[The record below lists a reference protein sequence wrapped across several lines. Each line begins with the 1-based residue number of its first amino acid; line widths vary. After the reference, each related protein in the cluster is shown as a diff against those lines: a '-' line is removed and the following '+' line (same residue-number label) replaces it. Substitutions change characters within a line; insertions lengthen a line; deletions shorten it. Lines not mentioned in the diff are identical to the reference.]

1 MKRIYDLLASISEI
15 SRFRITKTDRESYEM
30 FFVHK
35 KLETVRSSETTDI
48 NVTVYVDHDGSTGD
62 SSFGIYRSMTDDD
75 IISKASDAVAR
86 AKLVSNK
93 PYGFPDAGTLDAK
106 IATNLDATTHSELG
120 AKIADAVFAADKIDS
135 GSINAA
141 EIFVYRDVTR
151 VVNSEGMD
159 KTQTKYHAM
168 IEVIPTFTDDDES
181 VELYFAHEFVNFDPD
196 RITGEVAKKME
207 EVKNRKVA
215 IKPEVPLCS
224 DVLLHENEVWELMA
238 QFASDLNYYNV
249 YAKSNLHK
257 KGDLI
262 AENNGGDLITID
274 MVGSINGA
282 VGSSYFD
289 AEGTTLISTR
299 IIEDGKVVGYYGSHR
314 FAEYLGEIDTG
325 DLGCMVLENG
335 TLNDN
340 DLACADYIECISLSG
355 LQLDLYNDYIGGE
368 IRLAYLHCGEN
379 VTPITGITMSGRL
392 SEVLKTAKLS
402 SKTIT
407 ANRYSGPD
415 KMLIKGMSIM

>member
-1 MKRIYDLLASISEI
+1 MKRIYDLLASNGEI

-35 KLETVRSSETTDI
+35 KLETLRSSETTDI

-62 SSFGIYRSMTDDD
+62 STFGIYRSMSDDD
-75 IISKASDAVAR
+75 IISKASAAVAR

-93 PYGFPDAGTLDAK
+93 PYGFPTAGTLKAK
-106 IATNLDATTHSELG
+106 LDTNLDGLTYSELA
-120 AKIADAVFAADKIDS
+120 AKIADAVFAADTIDG

-141 EIFVYRDVTR
+141 EIFVYRDITR

-159 KTQTKYHAM
+159 KTQAKYHAM
-168 IEVIPTFTDDDES
+168 IEVIPTFTDGDES
-181 VELYFAHEFVNFDPD
+181 VELYFAYEFASFDPS
-196 RITGEVAKKME
+196 RITSEVAKKME

-215 IKPEVPLCS
+215 EKPAVPLCT
-224 DVLLHENEVWELMA
+224 DVLLHENEVWELMD

-262 AENNGGDLITID
+262 AENAGGDLITID
-274 MVGSINGA
+274 MVGSINDA

-289 AEGTTLISTR
+289 AEGTTQIPTR
-299 IIEDGKVVGYYGSHR
+299 IIEDSKVVGYYGSHR
-314 FAEYLGEIDTG
+314 FAEYLGEPDTG
-325 DLGCMVLENG
+325 DLGCMVLKVG
-335 TLNDN
+335 TLDDK
-340 DLACADYIECISLSG
+340 DLANADYLECISLSG

-368 IRLAYLHCGEN
+368 IRLAYLHNGEK
-379 VTPITGITMSGRL
+379 VTPVTGITMSGKL

-402 SKTIT
+402 GKSIT
-407 ANRYSGPD
+407 ASRYSGPD
-415 KMLIKGMSIM
+415 KMLIKGMNIM

>member
-1 MKRIYDLLASISEI
+1 MKRLYDLLASNSEI
-15 SRFRITKTDRESYEM
+15 NRFRITKTDRESYEM

-35 KLETVRSSETTDI
+35 KLETVRSSDTTDI

-93 PYGFPDAGTLDAK
+93 PYGFPDAATIEAKLD
-106 IATNLDATTHSELG
+106 TNLDALTYSELG
-120 AKIADAVFAADKIDS
+120 AKIADAVFAADTIDG

-168 IEVIPTFTDDDES
+168 IEVIPTFTGDDES
-181 VELYFAHEFVNFDPD
+181 VELYFAHEFSNFDPD
-196 RITGEVAKKME
+196 RITSEVAKKME

-215 IKPEVPLCS
+215 IKPAVPLCS

-238 QFASDLNYYNV
+238 QFAGDLNYYNV
-249 YAKSNLHK
+249 YARSNLHK

-262 AENNGGDLITID
+262 AESNGGDTITLD

-299 IIEDGKVVGYYGSHR
+299 IIENGKVVGYYGSHR
-314 FAEYLGEIDTG
+314 FAEYLGEADTG
-325 DLGCMVLENG
+325 DLGCMVLATG
-335 TLNDN
+335 TLDDN
-340 DLACADYIECISLSG
+340 DLSCADYLECISLSG

-368 IRLAYLHCGEN
+368 IRLAYLHNGN
-379 VTPITGITMSGRL
+379 KITPVTGITMSGKL

-402 SKTIT
+402 GKTIT

-415 KMLIKGMSIM
+415 KMLIKGMNII